1 MEQVQR
7 YKKPGDLENADA
19 VLAVS
24 TKANRDLFD
33 KIGKEQKMLDNE
45 TLSILFG
52 ERFDNAL
59 IQTEQRVTL
68 EYLQNARKHC
78 SSLEEAMEFI
88 GVPEDQ
94 RPKYAELMKE
104 KELQGA

>member
-1 MEQVQR
+1 
-7 YKKPGDLENADA
+7 
-19 VLAVS
+19 
-24 TKANRDLFD
+24 
-33 KIGKEQKMLDNE
+33 MLDNE

-52 ERFDNAL
+52 KRFDDAL
-59 IQTEQRVTL
+59 IKAEQKGKEETTL
-68 EYLQNARKHC
+68 EYLQNVWKHC
-78 SSLEEAMEFI
+78 NSLEEAMEFI